1 MYEPQDDVI
10 DCFSLYQGSTMFCVP
25 KSYSSILSLY
35 LCCSCLL
42 ICQTSG
48 PREFAASRSQVK
60 KYQRD
65 FWWVNTVGLQ
75 KGPAINKT
83 SMWEGSTEG
92 FLSWIEER
100 ERGKN
105 APKNASTGYCRH
117 DKEVTEPWSHLWH
130 KPSSVDIMGWIN
142 HFTIYDWGPIVV
154 TKELKG

>member
-1 MYEPQDDVI
+1 MHEPQDDFI

-35 LCCSCLL
+35 LYCSFLL

-65 FWWVNTVGLQ
+65 LWWVNTVG
-75 KGPAINKT
+75 
-83 SMWEGSTEG
+83 SWWYSWEGSTKG
-92 FLSWIEER
+92 VNRFFKLNWKKGKG
-100 ERGKN
+100 GKN
-105 APKNASTGYCRH
+105 ASNNASTGYCRH
-117 DKEVTEPWSHLWH
+117 DEEVTEPWSHLWH
-130 KPSSVDIMGWIN
+130 KPSSMDIMGWIN
-142 HFTIYDWGPIVV
+142 HFTTYDWGPIVL